1 MKNPSLN
8 PDGLFVSL
16 FTSSLNEVDIIF
28 KSELISSES
37 EYPKGP

>member
-16 FTSSLNEVDIIF
+16 VTSSLNEVDIIF
-28 KSELISSES
+28 KSELILSES